1 MIINIDAYSINY
13 IDEGEGEAV
22 LLLHGWGSNLK
33 SFLNLINQLKS
44 KYRVLAFDYPG
55 FGESSDLDRSFSI
68 DDYVNIT
75 IKFLKELNIDSV
87 ILVGHSY
94 GGRIII
100 KLNSR
105 NDLPFNISKN
115 VLIDSAGLKDKKDIK
130 TKLKIYLFKTLK
142 KITYLLPVKQSIKE
156 QLEHFL
162 KSKFG
167 SNDYASASKVLQET
181 LVKSVNEDL
190 TDLLPNMRETLLI
203 WGDNDNVTPMWMADT
218 MKKNISNSGLVVLHG
233 GHFSYIDD
241 PIIFSKVIDS
251 YFRL

>member
-1 MIINIDAYSINY
+1 MIINIDTYSINY

-22 LLLHGWGSNLK
+22 LLLHGWGASVK
-33 SFLNLINQLKS
+33 AFSSLINQLKS

-55 FGESSDLDRSFSI
+55 FGESSDLDRSFTV

-75 IKFLKELNIDSV
+75 IKFLESLNVHQV

-105 NDLPFNISKN
+105 KDLPFNITKN

-130 TKLKIYLFKTLK
+130 TRFKISLFKTLK
-142 KITYLLPVKQSIKE
+142 KLTYLLPVDKEIKE
-156 QLEHFL
+156 ELEKSL

-167 SNDYASASKVLQET
+167 SKDYVSAPKVLQET

-190 TDLLPNMRETLLI
+190 TELLPNMRETSLI
-203 WGDNDNVTPMWMADT
+203 WGDNDKVTPMWMAET
-218 MKKNISNSGLVVLHG
+218 MEKNISNSGLVILHG

-241 PIIFSKVIDS
+241 PIVFSKVIES
-251 YFRL
+251 YFKL

>member
-1 MIINIDAYSINY
+1 MILNIDTYSINY
-13 IDEGEGEAV
+13 IDEGEGDSV
-22 LLLHGWGSNLK
+22 LLLHGWGSNIK
-33 SFLNLINQLKS
+33 SFSNLINQLKN

-55 FGESSDLDRSFSI
+55 FGESSELDRSFTV
-68 DDYVNIT
+68 DDYVDIT
-75 IKFLKELNIDSV
+75 IKFLEKLNVDKV

-105 NDLPFNISKN
+105 SKLPFSIVKN

-130 TKLKIYLFKTLK
+130 TKLKIGLFKTLK
-142 KITYLLPVKQSIKE
+142 KLTYLLPIEQKTKE
-156 QLEHFL
+156 QLEHSL

-167 SNDYASASKVLQET
+167 SKDYSSAPKVLQET

-190 TDLLPNMRETLLI
+190 TNLLSNMGETLLI
-203 WGDNDNVTPMWMADT
+203 WGDNDKVTPMWMADT

-241 PIIFSKVIDS
+241 PIVFSKVIES
-251 YFRL
+251 YFKL

>member
-1 MIINIDAYSINY
+1 MIINIDTYSINY

-22 LLLHGWGSNLK
+22 LLLHGWSSNLK
-33 SFLNLINQLKS
+33 SFLSLINQLKS

-55 FGESSDLDRSFSI
+55 FGESSKLDRSFTV
-68 DDYVNIT
+68 DDYADVT
-75 IKFLKELNIDSV
+75 IRFLEKLKVDKV

-105 NDLPFNISKN
+105 NKLPFIIKKN
-115 VLIDSAGLKDKKDIK
+115 VLIDSAGLKDKRNLK
-130 TKLKIYLFKTLK
+130 TQIRIYLFKTLK
-142 KITYLLPVKQSIKE
+142 KLAYLLPVKQSTKE
-156 QLEHFL
+156 QLEASL

-167 SNDYASASKVLQET
+167 SNDYSNAPKVLQET

-190 TDLLPNMRETLLI
+190 TYLLHNMRETLII
-203 WGDNDNVTPMWMADT
+203 WGDKDKVTPMWMADT
-218 MKKNISNSGLVVLHG
+218 MKKSISDSGLVVLHG

-241 PIIFSKVIDS
+241 PIVFSKVIAS
-251 YFRL
+251 YFKL